1 MMMNSGLYTYG
12 LNGVW
17 KGDEHPA
24 YAPLDYGHPLPLP
37 LYDTDKVTEKQQI
50 LMYKAQFTWQC
61 YRLSYCEIIRKG
73 LIHKDK
79 INAL

>member
-24 YAPLDYGHPLPLP
+24 YAPLEYGPPLP
-37 LYDTDKVTEKQQI
+37 LYSPWV
-50 LMYKAQFTWQC
+50 C
-61 YRLSYCEIIRKG
+61 
-73 LIHKDK
+73 
-79 INAL
+79 

>member
-1 MMMNSGLYTYG
+1 MMMMNSGLYTYG

-37 LYDTDKVTEKQQI
+37 LYDTDK
-50 LMYKAQFTWQC
+50 
-61 YRLSYCEIIRKG
+61 SDRKTAN
-73 LIHKDK
+73 
-79 INAL
+79 INVQSTVYMAVL